1 MLHGGE
7 PICRGTRY
15 ILAVFAYLHG
25 TATPAASTPHATLSG
40 AAHRDGMSED
50 AKPAKRARQEGCT
63 GFADVV
69 WKVSAQTAEK
79 KSTAEEKSTAAE
91 AQSGGLFSFNFA

>member
-7 PICRGTRY
+7 PISRGTRY

-25 TATPAASTPHATLSG
+25 TARPAS
-40 AAHRDGMSED
+40 AAPALLGDAAQRDGMAEE

-69 WKVSAQTAEK
+69 WKVPAQLTEK
-79 KSTAEEKSTAAE
+79 TSTAEEVH
-91 AQSGGLFSFNFA
+91 SGSSFSFNFA

>member
-7 PICRGTRY
+7 PISRGTRY

-25 TATPAASTPHATLSG
+25 TARPAPAASALLG
-40 AAHRDGMSED
+40 DAAHRDGMAEE
-50 AKPAKRARQEGCT
+50 AKPAKRARQEGCM

-69 WKVSAQTAEK
+69 WKAPAQLTEK
-79 KSTAEEKSTAAE
+79 TSTAEEV
-91 AQSGGLFSFNFA
+91 QSGSLFSFNFA